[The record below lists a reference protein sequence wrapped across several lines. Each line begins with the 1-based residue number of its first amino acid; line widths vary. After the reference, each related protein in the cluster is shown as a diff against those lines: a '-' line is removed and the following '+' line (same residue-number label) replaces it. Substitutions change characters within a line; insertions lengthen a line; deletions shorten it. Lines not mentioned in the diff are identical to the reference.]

1 MRELRE
7 GPRRVCVEFVWRHIG
22 AVACVSLRFVRI
34 RSCIATVGAIRS
46 QIWETGRWV
55 GGRDVMSFSF
65 IYRCTWKGKEGPGCP
80 LKLGFDAAARIGV
93 SYDRGDGKGRG
104 I

>member
-1 MRELRE
+1 L
-7 GPRRVCVEFVWRHIG
+7 
-22 AVACVSLRFVRI
+22 
-34 RSCIATVGAIRS
+34 
-46 QIWETGRWV
+46 V